1 MIKNSLLRNLL
12 FTFISFIPAIYLLI
26 TWSNIPAIVPTHF
39 GLNGPDQYAPKE
51 TLRTI
56 VIVLSAIT
64 ASVYLLM
71 QYLYKIDPKRLN
83 KPQAPV
89 FNKMGA
95 GLVLFLSAINIVLVY
110 TALHIGAG
118 SEKITMVLS
127 GLLFAFLGNI
137 MYSLKPNYFAGIK
150 IPWTLSSDY
159 NWRKTHQLAGVLWF
173 TGGILLT
180 IASLIYSYE
189 IVSRITLCM
198 TLIFV
203 IVPIGYSYFL
213 FRKEQNNPQINNVK
227 NEQ

>member
-12 FTFISFIPAIYLLI
+12 FTFISFIPAIYLLV
-26 TWSNIPAIVPTHF
+26 TWGNIPATAPTHF
-39 GLNGPDQYAPKE
+39 GLNGTDQYAPKE

-56 VIVLSAIT
+56 VIALSAVT
-64 ASVYLLM
+64 AGVYFLM

-83 KPQAPV
+83 KPQSPV
-89 FNKMGA
+89 FNKMA
-95 GLVLFLSAINIVLVY
+95 SGLVLFLSAINIVLVY

-118 SEKITMVLS
+118 AEKITMVLS

-180 IASLIYSYE
+180 IASLIFSYE
-189 IVSRITLCM
+189 IVSRM
-198 TLIFV
+198 TLYVVLILT
-203 IVPIGYSYFL
+203 IIPIGYSYFI
-213 FRKEQNNPQINNVK
+213 FRKEQNTPRIDNAK